1 VAAVHNRCVATVIA
15 IYCVSITDY
24 VAMQLSC
31 ATLTIAVANRCCL
44 CCTLQLEE
52 DATAAAAA
60 SAASS
65 KGKAAAG
72 GSSSANGASR
82 RTASATPVEETVDEE
97 ESGMHAITH
106 LSKQPPSLQ
115 GQLRNYQVRGC
126 TIAYCIDC

>member
-1 VAAVHNRCVATVIA
+1 MILHSNVAAVDLKATH
-15 IYCVSITDY
+15 CVSIAEC
-24 VAMQLSC
+24 VAIQLSYQRSRQ
-31 ATLTIAVANRCCL
+31 LLLNRSGV

-60 SAASS
+60 SS
-65 KGKAAAG
+65 KGKAAAAAAAG

-97 ESGMHAITH
+97 EVHAITH

-115 GQLRNYQVRGC
+115 GQLRNYQVC
-126 TIAYCIDC
+126 CCP

>member
-1 VAAVHNRCVATVIA
+1 
-15 IYCVSITDY
+15 
-24 VAMQLSC
+24 MQLSC

-65 KGKAAAG
+65 R
-72 GSSSANGASR
+72 SSANGASR